1 MGWDYHNEMAPYD
14 RRAICRRHIGNGY
27 EVIKDAM
34 VGTTYYAAVKSP
46 HDGSV
51 SAVVILTHIDRGGW
65 CNFGMKFIDEDM
77 GPLHYDCPESILRE
91 LSPTANSY
99 ALEWRAKCR
108 ERRQAKRE
116 NVLVKAPI
124 GSKLKVTLKT
134 GVERIVTKQAPN
146 FQFKS
151 WWLLAEGALT
161 YIPRNRVEKAEVV
174 L

>member
-51 SAVVILTHIDRGGW
+51 SALIILTHIDQRSY
-65 CNFGMKFIDEDM
+65 CNFGMKWLTEYD
-77 GPLHYDCPESILRE
+77 GPFHCDCPESILKE

-108 ERRQAKRE
+108 EKRQAKRE

-151 WWLLAEGALT
+151 WWLLVEGALT

-174 L
+174 R

>member
-1 MGWDYHNEMAPYD
+1 MGWDYHHEMAPYD
-14 RRAICRRHIGNGY
+14 RRAICRRYIGNGY
-27 EVIKDAM
+27 EVIKDAV

-51 SAVVILTHIDRGGW
+51 SALIILTHIDRNSW
-65 CNFGMKFIDEDM
+65 CNFGMKFMDEDM
-77 GPLHYDCPESILRE
+77 GPYHCDCPESILKE

-108 ERRQAKRE
+108 EKRQTKRE

-124 GSKLKVTLKT
+124 GSKLKVTMKT

-151 WWLLAEGALT
+151 WWLLVEGALT

>member
-51 SAVVILTHIDRGGW
+51 SALIILTHIDQRSY
-65 CNFGMKFIDEDM
+65 CNFGMKWLTEYD
-77 GPLHYDCPESILRE
+77 GPFHCDCPESILKE

-108 ERRQAKRE
+108 EKRQAKRE

-134 GVERIVTKQAPN
+134 GIERIVTKQAPN

-151 WWLLAEGALT
+151 WWLLVEGALT
-161 YIPRNRVEKAEVV
+161 YIPRNRVEKAEV

>member
-27 EVIKDAM
+27 EVVKDAV

-51 SAVVILTHIDRGGW
+51 SALIILTHIDQRSY
-65 CNFGMKFIDEDM
+65 CNFGMKWLTEYD
-77 GPLHYDCPESILRE
+77 GPFHCDCPESILKE

-108 ERRQAKRE
+108 EKRQAKRE
-116 NVLVKAPI
+116 NVLLKAPI

-134 GVERIVTKQAPN
+134 GIERIVTKQAPN

-151 WWLLAEGALT
+151 WWLLVEGALT

>member
-1 MGWDYHNEMAPYD
+1 MGWDYHEELAPYD

-27 EVIKDAM
+27 EVIKDAV

-51 SAVVILTHIDRGGW
+51 SALIILTRIDQRSY
-65 CNFGMKFIDEDM
+65 CNFGMKWLTEYD
-77 GPLHYDCPESILRE
+77 GPFHCDCPESILKE

-108 ERRQAKRE
+108 EKRQAKRE

-134 GVERIVTKQAPN
+134 GIERIVTKQAPN

-151 WWLLAEGALT
+151 WWLLVEGALT

>member
-51 SAVVILTHIDRGGW
+51 SALIILTHIDQRSY
-65 CNFGMKFIDEDM
+65 CNFGMKWLTEYD
-77 GPLHYDCPESILRE
+77 GPFHCDCPESILKE

-108 ERRQAKRE
+108 EKRQAKRE

-134 GVERIVTKQAPN
+134 GIERIVTKQAPN

-151 WWLLAEGALT
+151 WWLLVEGALT
-161 YIPRNRVEKAEVV
+161 YIPRNRVEKAVII
-174 L
+174 